1 VRRPPIRESI
11 SRVAL
16 GVTLAAAI
24 AACGATSSAAPPA
37 RDPATTR
44 PAVPAPSAPAPLV
57 PRPEVSSGPTA
68 TTSRA
73 AAARAPALLGPPPI
87 VKSYIPFPQQRK
99 DETRAYALEH
109 YGIDD
114 YHLTDPHVVIWHFT
128 ETSDYQSVFNT
139 FSDDVPDVEF
149 HELPQVC
156 AHFVIDTDG
165 TIHQLVPLGIMC
177 RHVVGLNY
185 TSIGIENVG
194 ESDQQVLD
202 DPAQLHAGLAL
213 TRWLRCRFGIP
224 VHDVIGHNESLQ
236 SPYYRERV
244 AAFRGQ
250 THDDFK
256 RADMNI
262 VRADVARL
270 ACRA

>member
-1 VRRPPIRESI
+1 VRCPPLRESI
-11 SRVAL
+11 RRVGL
-16 GVTLAAAI
+16 GVTLASTI
-24 AACGATSSAAPPA
+24 AACGAGSSAAPPT
-37 RDPATTR
+37 RDLNATV
-44 PAVPAPSAPAPLV
+44 ASASAPAPA
-57 PRPEVSSGPTA
+57 TA
-68 TTSRA
+68 TAPPAVARGVTRTTSPA
-73 AAARAPALLGPPPI
+73 AAARAPALLGPPAI
-87 VKSYIPFPQQRK
+87 VKSYIPFGQKRK

-114 YHLTDPHVVIWHFT
+114 YHLTDPHLVIWHFT
-128 ETSDYQSVFNT
+128 ETPNYQSVFNT

-156 AHFVIDTDG
+156 AHFVVDTDG

-194 ESDQQVLD
+194 DSDQQVLD
-202 DPAQLHAGLAL
+202 DPAQLHAGLML

-244 AAFRGQ
+244 PAFRGQ

-256 RADMNI
+256 RGDMNI

>member
-1 VRRPPIRESI
+1 MRCHPLCSSIVRA
-11 SRVAL
+11 AL

-24 AACGATSSAAPPA
+24 AACGASSSAAPPA
-37 RDPATTR
+37 PETAATT
-44 PAVPAPSAPAPLV
+44 AGPAPSA
-57 PRPEVSSGPTA
+57 RSGPPAVASRASA
-68 TTSRA
+68 TTSPVATSTA
-73 AAARAPALLGPPPI
+73 ASARAQLLGPPPI
-87 VKSYIPFPQQRK
+87 VKSYIPFPRRRK
-99 DETRAYALEH
+99 DEMRAYALEH

-114 YHLTDPHVVIWHFT
+114 YHLTDPHLVIWHFT
-128 ETSDYQSVFNT
+128 ETSGYQSVYNT
-139 FSDDVPDVEF
+139 FADDVPDVEF

-185 TSIGIENVG
+185 TAFGIENVG
-194 ESDQQVLD
+194 TSDQQVLD
-202 DPAQLHAGLAL
+202 DPAQLHAALAL

-236 SPYYRERV
+236 SPYYRELV
-244 AAFRGQ
+244 PAFRGQ